1 MKNKGSMIVKCV
13 QAKSSNNNFH
23 VLDHKTNSL
32 QIFDSSVALVF
43 QQLDVDARAIQ
54 MNYVGVLKHIVQLN
68 YGLVN
73 TPTILFRCESIK
85 HTNNWGSNKIE
96 LINKY

>member
-1 MKNKGSMIVKCV
+1 MSWTIRLTCCKYLIVV
-13 QAKSSNNNFH
+13 
-23 VLDHKTNSL
+23 
-32 QIFDSSVALVF
+32 VALVF